1 MKMNNKFYRKV
12 ADYIPVPLPKPT
24 MKQNKPLLDED
35 GNEIPIITVTCE
47 GIEW

>member
-12 ADYIPVPLPKPT
+12 SDYMPVPLPKP
-24 MKQNKPLLDED
+24 KQREPILDED

-47 GIEW
+47 GVEW